1 MFKVLHIPYVVANY
15 DKKPF
20 HFLRKANEN
29 SSRYSEILSI
39 VDFILIYMMK
49 SPNKDLPVGTEES
62 GPSKEDLW
70 DFAEHDSDTNEPSSL
85 SSFSVNESVLH
96 DIDEDP
102 ENALNIAGNNTT
114 LNEKGESVQNA
125 ACKKQTAR
133 KSFWRGTLSN
143 LDSSADLNTVIK
155 SEPQLDDDIANISAK
170 VLHFF
175 CQKCNNGIRYS
186 PNDLQKHF
194 LIMHNGESPLYPCE
208 MCNFSANDFQTFKQH
223 RKTHRSA
230 LVKCEICNNDYLY
243 TLLALTKHFTVMHCN
258 NGHFNC
264 SKCKFST
271 RDVGTFVQHIHRHNG
286 IEYACQKCN
295 HISFSKIEFQKHLQG
310 HSALF
315 PFSCQYC
322 NYSAMRKDFIVKHV
336 LARHREQIHTKDELL
351 QESCDRQMDTSGLKL
366 VLKRYQ
372 TDATNKAL
380 WRKEA
385 NSGEMEND
393 DDDDDQG
400 TSGLQYNP
408 MDKNQAVSALSTYNM
423 DQTMQDGISS
433 VTTIKCNSDESNS
446 NVLKNAVHGPTV
458 LMVKNNKINVPANYS
473 ATFMGY
479 KMVNGKQNIVIK
491 LLPSNKQSGA
501 ALQSPPPT
509 LSGLNPQ
516 AHGPRP
522 FEASSNGVDKRPV
535 PLFKPSISSCP
546 TSVASLQKTSV
557 PFRPRNESHPIR
569 HVAPNSIR
577 QGTAASQAFLQSLRK
592 DLVCRSSIPNSSF
605 GTDRVSNIKEEP
617 EEYTINEQRNM
628 QMGRNH
634 DLAAGP
640 MHQGRMSNSSNL
652 NPNMQ
657 HLLRHRHSSDSGLP
671 LSKSLYTKDNEI
683 RSSVLH
689 TLTASRT
696 GGFNFTNANIRPQND
711 YLSANLH
718 MRDKPTNLLDK
729 NSKSDNI
736 SFMPRITS
744 VFSLQNRPPVSTS
757 FAKST
762 YLHNMLQENKA
773 LYDRLCASKNPL
785 TGSSTLT
792 KSPNAPSRFD
802 PRLTSGD
809 NVLKGSASSFMQG
822 QISSALDIKS
832 SHPSRVGDLLKA
844 HSDAIVNQQLAKEKM
859 LGIVRPPGSSP
870 AFRLLKSPQNAG
882 YPNPN
887 KVLLPSTSNAL
898 LLPVLPTQQS
908 SLKMTANH
916 TITQSNTGINTNHPV
931 NAKSNMVFT
940 LTNGPFGTIRNVS
953 NGNSQTMGS
962 PVAPTGNNQG
972 KLPLPRL
979 QRPPAPYLLNAEL
992 KDYGSTVNNLPAKM
1006 LSGSAPANKLP
1017 INLNLLQYRINPSSS
1032 VGKTGNLESV
1042 KNPEALQK
1050 QPVYALLPD
1059 GKQAVLLNYVLPK
1072 PAPTNSQKT
1081 FANLLPRNIQPKKME
1096 EAKETSFVS
1105 SNSRGNPPVKVKIE
1119 DTSAEN
1125 PPFPE
1130 NTYAAS
1136 STSHQGISER
1146 SPWSLRPRPNFASIK
1161 DHLYSTSNQ
1170 QMLLQPCAANKL
1182 KCKPSMANTWNN
1194 RNKSLKRKASD
1205 SSSYPAD
1212 FDIKNKVAK
1221 KKSVDDFVEIPR
1233 KRILHRKCKEK
1244 SYYTSDVVID
1254 IPTPSPPKDIV
1265 RTLRLY
1271 PFNASQVVKYPQQN
1285 QPVVVLNHPDA
1296 DIPEVVNVMR
1306 TISKFS
1312 GHILTVTL
1320 SKRTLE
1326 ALLESKLNSA
1336 AETISDGVTG
1346 KRGRR
1351 GKPISPVKE
1360 RFVLKLTLKKTS
1372 KNNYKIVKNTS
1383 ENQNKTK
1390 FHCWFCGRIFDN
1402 QDEWVG
1408 HGQRHLM
1415 EATKDWNT
1423 LF

>member
-1 MFKVLHIPYVVANY
+1 
-15 DKKPF
+15 
-20 HFLRKANEN
+20 
-29 SSRYSEILSI
+29 
-39 VDFILIYMMK
+39 MMK
-49 SPNKDLPVGTEES
+49 SPNKDLPVETEES
-62 GPSKEDLW
+62 GPAKEDLW
-70 DFAEHDSDTNEPSSL
+70 DFAEHDSDTNDPSSL

-96 DIDEDP
+96 DVDEDP
-102 ENALNIAGNNTT
+102 ENALDTAGNETT
-114 LNEKGESVQNA
+114 LNEKGENSQNA
-125 ACKKQTAR
+125 SCKKQTAR
-133 KSFWRGTLSN
+133 KSFWRGTISN
-143 LDSSADLNTVIK
+143 LDSSADLKAVIK
-155 SEPQLDDDIANISAK
+155 SEPQLDDDVANISAK

-230 LVKCEICNNDYLY
+230 LVKCELCNNDYLY

-295 HISFSKIEFQKHLQG
+295 HISFSKTEFQKHLQG

-336 LARHREQIHTKDELL
+336 FARHREQIHTKDELL
-351 QESCDRQMDTSGLKL
+351 QESCDRQMETSAGQKL
-366 VLKRYQ
+366 VLQRYQ
-372 TDATNKAL
+372 PDVSDKGL
-380 WRKEA
+380 WRKEE
-385 NSGEMEND
+385 NSGEIEND
-393 DDDDDQG
+393 EDDDQG
-400 TSGLQYNP
+400 TSGLQYNS
-408 MDKNQAVSALSTYNM
+408 MDKSHTTGALSTYNM
-423 DQTMQDGISS
+423 DKTMQDGISS
-433 VTTIKCNSDESNS
+433 VTTIKCNNEEMNS

-509 LSGLNPQ
+509 LGNLTPQGHGL
-516 AHGPRP
+516 RP
-522 FEASSNGVDKRPV
+522 FEVSSNGVDKRPA
-535 PLFKPSISSCP
+535 PSFKPNISCP
-546 TSVASLQKTSV
+546 TSVASLQRMSV
-557 PFRPRNESHPIR
+557 PFRPRTESHPIR
-569 HVAPNSIR
+569 HAAPNLIR

-592 DLVCRSSIPNSSF
+592 DLVCGSSSNPNSSF

-617 EEYTINEQRNM
+617 EEYSIHEQQHM
-628 QMGRNH
+628 QTERNH
-634 DLAAGP
+634 GYGFAAGP

-657 HLLRHRHSSDSGLP
+657 HLPRHRHSSDSGLA
-671 LSKSLYTKDNEI
+671 LSKTLYTKNNEI
-683 RSSVLH
+683 RNSVLH
-689 TLTASRT
+689 TLAASRT
-696 GGFNFTNANIRPQND
+696 GGLNFTNTNIKPQNY
-711 YLSANLH
+711 YLSGNLH
-718 MRDKPTNLLDK
+718 MRDKPATVLEK
-729 NSKSDNI
+729 NNKSDNI

-744 VFSLQNRPPVSTS
+744 VFSLQNRAPASTS
-757 FAKST
+757 FVKST

-785 TGSSTLT
+785 AGSSTSTSARL
-792 KSPNAPSRFD
+792 PNVASRFD
-802 PRLTSGD
+802 PRLISAD
-809 NVLKGSASSFMQG
+809 HVLKGSASSFRQG
-822 QISSALDIKS
+822 QPSSPLDIKT

-859 LGIVRPPGSSP
+859 LGIARPAGSSP
-870 AFRLLKSPQNAG
+870 AYRVVKTPQNAG
-882 YPNPN
+882 YPHSNT
-887 KVLLPSTSNAL
+887 VLLPSTSNAL
-898 LLPVLPTQQS
+898 LLPNLPTHQS
-908 SLKMTANH
+908 GLKMTASQP
-916 TITQSNTGINTNHPV
+916 TPQSNTCINPNTPV
-931 NAKSNMVFT
+931 NAKSKMVLT

-953 NGNSQTMGS
+953 NGNPQTMAS
-962 PVAPTGNNQG
+962 PVATAGNNQG

-979 QRPPAPYLLNAEL
+979 QRPAAPYLLNAEL
-992 KDYGSTVNNLPAKM
+992 KDIGTTVNNLPGKII
-1006 LSGSAPANKLP
+1006 SGSAPANKLP
-1017 INLNLLQYRINPSSS
+1017 INLNLLQYRINSNSSI
-1032 VGKTGNLESV
+1032 GKTGNVESV
-1042 KNPEALQK
+1042 KNPEAGQK

-1072 PAPTNSQKT
+1072 SAPTKPSKT
-1081 FANLLPRNIQPKKME
+1081 FANFPPRNIQPKKME
-1096 EAKETSFVS
+1096 EAKETSFVTS
-1105 SNSRGNPPVKVKIE
+1105 NGKSNSLVKVKIE

-1125 PPFPE
+1125 PTFPE
-1130 NTYAAS
+1130 NNYAAS
-1136 STSHQGISER
+1136 STSHQGISEH
-1146 SPWSLRPRPNFASIK
+1146 SHWSLRPRPNFALIK
-1161 DHLYSTSNQ
+1161 DHLYSTNSQ
-1170 QMLLQPCAANKL
+1170 QMLLQPCAADTL
-1182 KCKPSMANTWNN
+1182 KCKPSIANTWNTRN
-1194 RNKSLKRKASD
+1194 RSLKRKASD
-1205 SSSYPAD
+1205 SSSCTAD

-1221 KKSVDDFVEIPR
+1221 KKSVDDVAELPR
-1233 KRILHRKCKEK
+1233 KKMLHRKCKEK
-1244 SYYTSDVVID
+1244 VYYTSDVVID
-1254 IPTPSPPKDIV
+1254 IPTTPRPPKDIV

-1271 PFNASQVVKYPQQN
+1271 PFSAGQVVTYPQQN

-1306 TISKFS
+1306 TVSKFS
-1312 GHILTVTL
+1312 SHILTVTL

-1326 ALLESKLNSA
+1326 AFLDSKLNST
-1336 AETISDGVTG
+1336 AEAISDGLTG
-1346 KRGRR
+1346 KRSRR
-1351 GKPISPVKE
+1351 SKPISPEKE